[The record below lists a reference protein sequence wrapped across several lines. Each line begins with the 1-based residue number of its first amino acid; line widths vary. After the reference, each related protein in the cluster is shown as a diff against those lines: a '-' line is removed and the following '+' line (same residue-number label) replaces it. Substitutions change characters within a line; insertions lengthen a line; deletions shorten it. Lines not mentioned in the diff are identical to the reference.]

1 MVVSKTQRERP
12 SHSWL
17 QMKGTSGSVSIY
29 FITVTAAFVLLTALL
44 IDFSRVAAFRKQAE
58 LAVKSGVRSTL
69 SSYDPFIYARYGLF
83 IRGGESANE
92 LFRETVAGNVAPQ
105 GNGGFTFL
113 DTRWGDT
120 DVTESRPLANHD
132 VLRRQILEE
141 MKYKAPI
148 DLSLELAIRF
158 RGISGVMKEAAATVD
173 LLERMR
179 KAYDLREAA
188 FDDVLAIQRSAG
200 KAIGHLLSAEVPY
213 PPVNV
218 DNIQSA
224 GYARTIGDAAVQYE
238 DYVSKWLE
246 DDARREA
253 QRIQEEEKKKREE
266 NGEYTDEDQVIV
278 EDTDPSYGEIIAAY
292 ETGTVAL
299 SIALSKDAAAIRSE
313 TEELGQG
320 AIEALV
326 RAKKMNDEMRAIVEQ
341 AQGMPPVLSEEG
353 DDLLEEGALSGDEQI
368 QSMEELRR
376 TAEELVLDSGF
387 FEKYAMEINLQQSQ
401 GVQLASEADSFSS
414 IASAVPGSTGRGAEL
429 RSGAASLQSIYSE
442 YVRAYG
448 KDGSVISERL
458 ATLQSNRSHDG
469 ERKQEEQKAKSAWSG
484 ATQFLSALSGV
495 SGSEEEKASFEEAK
509 TLYINNREWNHTE
522 EEQAKSERPKDPF
535 AGGDEAMSSTS
546 NLMNILEGS
555 LLGTRDKLYLSE
567 YVIARLSH
575 YDPSYAKEMLHGGE
589 VSLDLHKQEAEYV
602 LYGLNNSAGNIAAA
616 YGEIFAFRLAIRT
629 MEGLIE
635 CRAAGHPLLVLAA
648 ALVYG
653 IRNAVLD
660 LTNLVGNGKIQLS
673 KYIKAD
679 TFYTDYLRLFML
691 AHGGSVN
698 HLARMIAVMEHASG
712 VDFRGAYTYASG
724 EGTASVR
731 LWFFPG
737 VLKVMGRFGDLGGT
751 VKGNR
756 YEATYIADSS
766 YQ

>member
-1 MVVSKTQRERP
+1 MEVSKIQRERP
-12 SHSWL
+12 SHSRWL

-69 SSYDPFIYARYGLF
+69 SSYDPLIYARYGLF

-92 LFRETVAGNVAPQ
+92 LFRETLAGNVATH

-113 DTRWGDT
+113 DTRWEET
-120 DVTESRPLANHD
+120 DVTESRSLAHHD
-132 VLRRQILEE
+132 VFRRQILEE

-148 DLSLELAIRF
+148 DLSLEMANRF
-158 RGISGVMKEAAATVD
+158 RGVSGAMKQAAATVD

-179 KAYDLREAA
+179 KVYDLREAA
-188 FDDVLAIQRSAG
+188 FDDVLAIQRSTG
-200 KAIGHLLSAEVPY
+200 QDISRLLSAEVPY

-218 DNIQSA
+218 EISQSA
-224 GYARTIGDAAVQYE
+224 GGVRTIGDAAVQYE
-238 DYVSKWLE
+238 DYVSKRLE

-266 NGEYTDEDQVIV
+266 IGEVTDEDQVVV
-278 EDTDPSYGEIIAAY
+278 EDAGPIYGAIIAAY

-299 SIALSKDAAAIRSE
+299 SLALSKEAAATRSKAKKS
-313 TEELGQG
+313 GQK
-320 AIEALV
+320 AIEALL
-326 RAKKMNDEMRAIVEQ
+326 RAKETNDEMRAIVEQ
-341 AQGMPPVLSEEG
+341 AQRMPSMSSGDELSEE
-353 DDLLEEGALSGDEQI
+353 EAAFGDEQI
-368 QSMEELRR
+368 QSMDELRR
-376 TAEELVLDSGF
+376 TAEELVLDATF
-387 FEKYAMEINLQQSQ
+387 FESYALEINLQRSQ
-401 GVQLASEADSFSS
+401 GVQLANEADSFSS
-414 IASAVPGSTGRGAEL
+414 LAAAVPGSTARGAEL
-429 RSGAASLQSIYSE
+429 RSGAARLQSNYSE

-448 KDGSVISERL
+448 QDGSVFSERL
-458 ATLQSNRSHDG
+458 AILQSHRSRDV

-484 ATQFLSALSGV
+484 ATQFLSALSGA
-495 SGSEEEKASFEEAK
+495 SGSEEEKASFEDAK

-522 EEQAKSERPKDPF
+522 EQQAKTERPSDPS
-535 AGGDEAMSSTS
+535 AGRDEAMSLTS
-546 NLMNILEGS
+546 GLMDILEGS
-555 LLGTRDKLYLSE
+555 LLGVRDQLYLSE
-567 YVIARLSH
+567 YAIARLSH
-575 YDPSYAKEMLHGGE
+575 YDPSYVKEMLHGGD
-589 VSLDLHKQEAEYV
+589 VSLDLHLQEAEYV
-602 LYGLNNSAGNIAAA
+602 LYGLNNPAGNIAAA

-629 MEGLIE
+629 MEGLVE

-653 IRNAVLD
+653 VRNAVLD
-660 LTNLVGNGKIQLS
+660 LTNLVENGKVQLS

-691 AHGGSVN
+691 AHGGASN
-698 HLARMIAVMEHASG
+698 HLSRMINVMEHASG